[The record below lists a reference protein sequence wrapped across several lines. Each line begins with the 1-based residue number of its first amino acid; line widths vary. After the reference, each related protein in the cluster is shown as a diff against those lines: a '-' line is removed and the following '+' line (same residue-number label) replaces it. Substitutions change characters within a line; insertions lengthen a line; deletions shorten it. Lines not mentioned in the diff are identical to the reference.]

1 MFCHQRVTLRPGS
14 TFGRTRSRT
23 MPEQQLLRGKRFTLP
38 SAGSF
43 IMDPLNNLISPL
55 ITFWIRPKLDWGII
69 HKCYCEAERDLMPP
83 HWTSDPRHF
92 SSLTCDLQKL
102 LSTFRKLEKLIIKW
116 IRWEGRA
123 GGAKVFTWMI
133 SPFTWNT
140 APCNFPPLKGGN
152 FPQDEPI
159 TRSWCM
165 IDVIQRLMKMKQMFL
180 NRNIHLVSSFL
191 SRRAGF
197 HPARW
202 RKKKKKAMFWEADE
216 NFII

>member
-1 MFCHQRVTLRPGS
+1 
-14 TFGRTRSRT
+14 
-23 MPEQQLLRGKRFTLP
+23 
-38 SAGSF
+38 
-43 IMDPLNNLISPL
+43 
-55 ITFWIRPKLDWGII
+55 
-69 HKCYCEAERDLMPP
+69 MPP

-102 LSTFRKLEKLIIKW
+102 LSTFQKLEKLIIKW

-140 APCNFPPLKGGN
+140 APCNFPPLKGVN

-202 RKKKKKAMFWEADE
+202 RKKKKKKRCFERLMKITSFNVWEVIYSAEQRKHISSNQTPNTDA
-216 NFII
+216 NLINGHSVMLLTWPRRSRSCSDVPD